1 MRREKRIGWGRKQ
14 SPSGT
19 VSDPYLHPA
28 GWPDPEFSLWGCPP
42 MEIVLSK
49 VSFKSSY
56 GALLRNPKWQKA
68 RLETMQRANFACEK
82 CGDKDSTLNVH
93 HKNYKPG
100 RNPWEYELSNFV
112 CLCESCHEH
121 IHEQKQMINNLLP
134 YCDLDF
140 SEIISGFVSDQDNSS
155 YVGSLHPRVFSDEEE
170 IALGKIIARLN
181 SYCAFDDIYNFA
193 ICLDDRDFLDDF
205 EDLLNTH
212 IERIS
217 R

>member
-1 MRREKRIGWGRKQ
+1 
-14 SPSGT
+14 
-19 VSDPYLHPA
+19 
-28 GWPDPEFSLWGCPP
+28 

-93 HKNYKPG
+93 HKNYKQG

-112 CLCESCHEH
+112 CLCESCHED
-121 IHEQKQMINNLLP
+121 IHEQKQVINNLLP
-134 YCDLDF
+134 YSELDF
-140 SEIISGFVSDQDNSS
+140 SEILSGYISVQDNSS
-155 YVGSLHPRVFSDEEE
+155 YVGSLHPRFFSKQTE
-170 IALGKIIARLN
+170 IKLGKIIQKLYLYAGI
-181 SYCAFDDIYNFA
+181 DDLEDFCV
-193 ICLDDRDFLDDF
+193 CLDDRDFLDDF
-205 EDLLNTH
+205 QALLMTH

>member
-1 MRREKRIGWGRKQ
+1 MGA
-14 SPSGT
+14 
-19 VSDPYLHPA
+19 DL
-28 GWPDPEFSLWGCPP
+28 PEFSPDRPAP

-100 RNPWEYELSNFV
+100 RNPWEYELSNFI

-134 YCDLDF
+134 YSELDF
-140 SEIISGFVSDQDNSS
+140 SEILSGFLSEQTNSS
-155 YVGSLHPRVFSDEEE
+155 YVGSLHPRVFPFAHE
-170 IALGKIIARLN
+170 ILFGKIIAKIFA
-181 SYCAFDDIYNFA
+181 YCGLDDIKYFC
-193 ICLDDRDFLDDF
+193 ILLDDREFFDAF
-205 EDLLNTH
+205 EDLLSDH
-212 IERIS
+212 IDRCKK
-217 R
+217 